1 MILWSLAVVVLVSI
15 SFFTYVVDLKK
26 KKKSYTVSV
35 RAMLL
40 FIEPRKTNIYDF
52 IDFILSYNNVTVYVI
67 GSDVLDRAKNKNN
80 NKNT

>member
-1 MILWSLAVVVLVSI
+1 
-15 SFFTYVVDLKK
+15 
-26 KKKSYTVSV
+26 
-35 RAMLL
+35 MLL